1 MDHRQKNSFPAGP
14 VAVID
19 IGSNSIRLVVYERA
33 ARSPSQL
40 FNEKLLCALGRRL
53 ASTGRLDAA
62 AMERAYAG
70 LRRFRRIAEQAGAR
84 HFYVIATAAARDAE
98 NGPEFIEK
106 ARKLVGLDIKVL
118 NGEEEAEYAAAGI
131 AAGFLDPDGIAGDLG
146 GGSLELVDILGG
158 EVRHAR
164 SLQLGGLALI
174 DKSGGSMAK
183 ARDIIDRGL
192 DKAPWLEEG
201 RGRAFYPI
209 GGTWRT
215 LARIHMNL
223 HNHPLNIIH
232 GYSMTAEDVSEMAN
246 VVMSRPIS
254 ALEKLAEAV
263 SERAE
268 VLPFG
273 ALVLKRVVERIKP
286 SCVLVSAFGVR
297 EGLIYKLLPD
307 RERERDPLLAACE
320 EVAIQRA
327 RSPEHARELCRWTDA
342 LFRKPGPKELAEERR
357 LRHAAC
363 LLSDI
368 AWQSHPDYRGEH
380 SSGVIAQSAFAGID
394 HPGRAFLALTVYYRH
409 EKGLKGEL
417 PQRLKTLAGR
427 RWNKRAQIIGAAIR
441 AAHVL
446 SAGMP
451 GIVPVTPVGYDESKL
466 VLQLP
471 SRLSALDGERLQRRL
486 RALAHLLNCRPEIR
500 MTAKFDAARA
510 IMRAITR
517 RTSEQPPK

>member
-1 MDHRQKNSFPAGP
+1 VDHRLKKPFPAGP

-33 ARSPSQL
+33 ARSPAQL

-53 ASTGRLDAA
+53 ASTGRLDAS

-183 ARDIIDRGL
+183 AKDIIDRGL

-232 GYSMTAEDVSEMAN
+232 GYSMTPEDVSEMAN
-246 VVMSRPIS
+246 VVMSRPMS

-273 ALVLKRVVERIKP
+273 ALVLKRVVERVKP
-286 SCVLVSAFGVR
+286 SGVLVSAFGVR

-307 RERERDPLLAACE
+307 TASAS
-320 EVAIQRA
+320 AIRCWRRA
-327 RSPEHARELCRWTDA
+327 RKWRCSARVRLSMRASCA
-342 LFRKPGPKELAEERR
+342 AGPMRCSASRGRR
-357 LRHAAC
+357 SR
-363 LLSDI
+363 
-368 AWQSHPDYRGEH
+368 RR
-380 SSGVIAQSAFAGID
+380 SGVCAMPPVCCPTSL
-394 HPGRAFLALTVYYRH
+394 GRAIPT
-409 EKGLKGEL
+409 
-417 PQRLKTLAGR
+417 
-427 RWNKRAQIIGAAIR
+427 IAA
-441 AAHVL
+441 
-446 SAGMP
+446 S
-451 GIVPVTPVGYDESKL
+451 
-466 VLQLP
+466 
-471 SRLSALDGERLQRRL
+471 
-486 RALAHLLNCRPEIR
+486 
-500 MTAKFDAARA
+500 TAPA
-510 IMRAITR
+510 
-517 RTSEQPPK
+517 